1 MSRLTD
7 LHAIADRNLGGLNAD
22 GRLMAGIERAA
33 RAQTAP
39 RRVRIRPLSA
49 VTAAAALCL
58 CLALLLEP
66 GLFQAR
72 NANQYASRLLDSQSA
87 GGTAAPTPLPEAQK
101 LSVPA
106 GSISVGGA
114 SQTSGTYR
122 NLFAALNGGG
132 APIVMVNDAVYRL
145 LISPTSLDSSLL
157 GASLGEVTEYTLE
170 PALSDGGIV
179 SNIVS
184 AGETVYAV
192 RGMKGALAAARV
204 SGNLRLFQRVSYA
217 GTSTL
222 GSETLADTLSVS
234 AHATA
239 MELTGVGM
247 VTDAATADTLL
258 QTLLSDAEYE
268 NASFGTDDNASLVIA
283 LDNGLLVQLMV
294 GEDTVSACGT
304 WSCPDFFTAF
314 QAAVSGA

>member
-33 RAQTAP
+33 TGADGAEARSYP
-39 RRVRIRPLSA
+39 PLSA

-157 GASLGEVTEYTLE
+157 GASLGEVTSI
-170 PALSDGGIV
+170 PW
-179 SNIVS
+179 NRRS
-184 AGETVYAV
+184 ATGESSATSSPRA
-192 RGMKGALAAARV
+192 RPCTPSAA
-204 SGNLRLFQRVSYA
+204 
-217 GTSTL
+217 
-222 GSETLADTLSVS
+222 
-234 AHATA
+234 
-239 MELTGVGM
+239 
-247 VTDAATADTLL
+247 
-258 QTLLSDAEYE
+258 
-268 NASFGTDDNASLVIA
+268 
-283 LDNGLLVQLMV
+283 
-294 GEDTVSACGT
+294 
-304 WSCPDFFTAF
+304 
-314 QAAVSGA
+314 